1 MQSGGELIL
10 LQGAQMGAGE
20 GAYGA
25 YVMPDVFVCVCSCH
39 IHWISV
45 IVIRIYLRIYIC
57 VSFSA

>member
-1 MQSGGELIL
+1 MLIL

-20 GAYGA
+20 RAYGA

-45 IVIRIYLRIYIC
+45 IVIRTYLRIYIC